1 MNLRCEEFSSR
12 EFRQMMN
19 NERIL
24 GHDILDLFPRRR
36 LRQYNTTRS
45 RYFTPGSD
53 EHVFFVI
60 FAQERH
66 MTTHVGI
73 KLVQC
78 LYVIQVNNK
87 HAKIR
92 LDTLVFFM
100 VIKI

>member
-1 MNLRCEEFSSR
+1 
-12 EFRQMMN
+12 
-19 NERIL
+19 
-24 GHDILDLFPRRR
+24 
-36 LRQYNTTRS
+36 
-45 RYFTPGSD
+45 
-53 EHVFFVI
+53 
-60 FAQERH
+60 